1 VAPGDFGCLL
11 EEALDHL
18 QRVREIDPAHG
29 ADLVIEMLALNEQAL
44 SM

>member
-1 VAPGDFGCLL
+1 L

-29 ADLVIEMLALNEQAL
+29 ADLVIEMLALTGLGRYEQAL